1 MSLSRLSSTARSNN
15 LLRPLSL
22 LLPRQISTSTD
33 PLTIETSIPFT
44 THKCEPPS
52 RTVDTTSEEL
62 MSFFRTMATMRRM
75 EIAADSL
82 YKSKLIR
89 GFCHLYDGQEAVC
102 VGMEAAINKKDC
114 IITAYRDH
122 CTFLGRGGSLLQV
135 FSELMGRQ
143 GGCSKGKGGSMH
155 FYKKEAGFYG
165 GHGIVGAQVPLGCG
179 LAFAQKYNKDENV
192 TFALYGDGA
201 ANQGQLFEA
210 LNISALWDLPI
221 ILVCENNH
229 YGMGTA
235 EWRAAKSPSYYKRG
249 DYVPGLKVDGM
260 DVLAV
265 KQACKFA
272 KEHVLKNGPMI
283 LEMDTYRY
291 HGHSMSDP
299 GSTYRTRDEISGV
312 RQERDPI
319 ERVRK
324 LVLAHDIA
332 TEKELKEIEK
342 DARKEVDEA
351 IAQAKV
357 RISKWFSFMSNFLRV
372 LTTPCL
378 NIVDSCSQESPM
390 PDPSELF
397 TNVYAKGFG
406 TESYGADRKEL
417 RATLP

>member
-1 MSLSRLSSTARSNN
+1 MALAHLASSSSRSNLLKPIFAALSSTPS
-15 LLRPLSL
+15 LRCPISL
-22 LLPRQISTSTD
+22 AAADNTKT
-33 PLTIETSIPFT
+33 LTIETSVPFT
-44 THKCEPPS
+44 AHQCEAPS
-52 RTVDTTSEEL
+52 SLVDTTPEEL
-62 MSFFRTMATMRRM
+62 LTFFRDMATMRRM

-82 YKSKLIR
+82 YKARLIR
-89 GFCHLYDGQEAVC
+89 GFCHLYDGQEAAA
-102 VGMEAAINKKDC
+102 VGMEAAITKKDS

-122 CTFLGRGGSLLQV
+122 CTYLARGGTLLEI

-143 GGCSKGKGGSMH
+143 GGGSRGKGGSMH

-165 GHGIVGAQVPLGCG
+165 GHGIVGAQVPLGIG
-179 LAFAQKYNKDENV
+179 LAFAQKYSKDGTV
-192 TFALYGDGA
+192 AFVLYGDGA

-210 LNISALWDLPI
+210 LNIAALWDLPA

-235 EWRAAKSPSYYKRG
+235 EWRAAKSPAYYKRG

-272 KEHVLKNGPMI
+272 KEHALKNGPII

-312 RQERDPI
+312 RQERDPV

-324 LVLAHDIA
+324 LVLSHDLA
-332 TEKELKEIEK
+332 TEKELKDTEKEI
-342 DARKEVDEA
+342 RKKVDEA
-351 IAQAKV
+351 IAQAK
-357 RISKWFSFMSNFLRV
+357 
-372 LTTPCL
+372 
-378 NIVDSCSQESPM
+378 ESPM

-397 TNVYAKGFG
+397 TNVYVKGFG
-406 TESYGADRKEL
+406 IEACGPDRKEV
-417 RATLP
+417 RAVLP